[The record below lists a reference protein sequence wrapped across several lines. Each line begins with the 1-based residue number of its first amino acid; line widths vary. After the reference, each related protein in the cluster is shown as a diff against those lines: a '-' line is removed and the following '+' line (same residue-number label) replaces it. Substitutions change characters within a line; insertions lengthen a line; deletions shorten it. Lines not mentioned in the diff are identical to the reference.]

1 MELVTMNKVSFPGLV
16 LGLVMGALVAL
27 VSGSWI
33 FWLALGIG
41 IGVMIGAFATRR
53 ELAMQSMR
61 HGVIAER

>member
-1 MELVTMNKVSFPGLV
+1 MERSMNKVSFPGLV

-41 IGVMIGAFATRR
+41 IGVVVGAFATRR

-61 HGVIAER
+61 HGPLVER